1 MSFGFEAQPWKRP
14 DDQTDMAKLYSE
26 KIVVECESED
36 EDSPLRP
43 VSFRWRGEEFRID
56 KILKSRQDWG
66 FPAGAP
72 KRKTWIM
79 RRHRTNYA
87 VRTECGRVFEIYM
100 DRKTPEYTWILYREL
115 EV

>member
-1 MSFGFEAQPWKRP
+1 
-14 DDQTDMAKLYSE
+14 MAKLYSE
-26 KIVVECESED
+26 IIVVECESED

-43 VSFRWRGEEFRID
+43 VSFRWRGEEFHIQ

-79 RRHRTNYA
+79 RRHRNNYA

-100 DRKTPEYTWILYREL
+100 DRKTPEYTWVLYREL